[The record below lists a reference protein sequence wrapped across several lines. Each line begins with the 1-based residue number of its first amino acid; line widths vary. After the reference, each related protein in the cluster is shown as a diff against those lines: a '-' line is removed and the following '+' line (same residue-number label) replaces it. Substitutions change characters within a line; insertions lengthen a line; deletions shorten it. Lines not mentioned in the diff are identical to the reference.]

1 VIAAIEGTLEF
12 SGGDMAIIKV
22 DGVSLQVSMPAS
34 TLNRLGTV
42 GEKVRIFTC
51 LQLRREEIALYG
63 FASQEEL
70 GWFKMLTKVNGVGA
84 KATMAMLSAL
94 NSEQLAGA
102 IAGGNIDLLSQVPGV
117 GKKTAQRL
125 VMELKGKVGKTI
137 ILASPAYLA
146 ADTAEVAAVLST
158 LGYSTPEIAQ
168 ATAALPCSSDL
179 ALEDKVKLA
188 LRHLAKQ

>member
-1 VIAAIEGTLEF
+1 MIAAIEGTLEF

-146 ADTAEVAAVLST
+146 ADTAEVAAALST

-179 ALEDKVKLA
+179 VLEDKVKLA

>member
-146 ADTAEVAAVLST
+146 ADTAEVAAALST

-179 ALEDKVKLA
+179 VLEDKVKLA

>member
-12 SGGDMAIIKV
+12 HSSDMAIIKV
-22 DGVSLQVSMPAS
+22 DGVSLQVSIPPS

-51 LQLRREEIALYG
+51 MRLRGEEIALYG

-70 GWFKMLTKVNGVGA
+70 FWFKMLTKVNGIGT
-84 KATMAMLSAL
+84 KTTMAILSAL
-94 NSEQLAGA
+94 NPEQLAGA
-102 IAGGNIDLLSQVPGV
+102 IATGNIDLLSQVPGV
-117 GKKTAQRL
+117 GRKTAQRL
-125 VMELKGKVGKTI
+125 VMELKGKAEKELI
-137 ILASPAYLA
+137 SPA
-146 ADTAEVAAVLST
+146 ADTAEIAAALSA

-168 ATAALPCSSDL
+168 AIAALPYSSNL
-179 ALEDKVKLA
+179 ALEDMVKLA